1 MQESIQLVIDSLPFL
16 LKGAG
21 YTLQLSIGGM
31 FFGLLLGF
39 ILALMRLS
47 PIWPVRWLARFYIS
61 IFRGTPLIAQLFM
74 IYYGLPQFGIEL
86 DPIPSAM
93 IGLSLNTAAY
103 AAETL
108 RAAISSIDKG
118 QWEAAASIGMTPWQT
133 MRRAILPQAA
143 RVALPPLSNSFISLV
158 KDTSL
163 AATIQV
169 PELFRQA
176 QLITS
181 RTLEVFT
188 MYLAAS
194 LIYWIMATVLST
206 LQNHFEN
213 QLNRQER
220 TKMSAIEVKNLVKK
234 FHGQTVLHGIDLEV
248 KPGEVVAIIGPS
260 GSGKTTLLRSINLLE
275 QPEAGTITVGDIT
288 IDTARSLSQQKSL
301 IRQLRQHVGFVFQN
315 FNLFPHRT
323 VLENIIEGPVI
334 VKGEPKE
341 EATARARELLAK
353 VGLAGKETSYPRRLS
368 GGQQQRVAIAR
379 ALAMRPEVILFDEP
393 TSALDPELVGEVLN
407 TIRQLAQE
415 KRTMVIVTHEMSFA
429 RDVADR
435 AIFMDQGRIVE
446 QGAAKAL
453 FAAPQ
458 LPRTR
463 QFLEKFLLQ

>member
-158 KDTSL
+158 KIRRLPRQSSAGAVPSGAVDYL
-163 AATIQV
+163 AHAGGV
-169 PELFRQA
+169 HH
-176 QLITS
+176 
-181 RTLEVFT
+181 V
-188 MYLAAS
+188 LAAS

-213 QLNRQER
+213 QLNRRER
-220 TKMSAIEVKNLVKK
+220 TKMSAIEVKNW
-234 FHGQTVLHGIDLEV
+234 
-248 KPGEVVAIIGPS
+248 
-260 GSGKTTLLRSINLLE
+260 
-275 QPEAGTITVGDIT
+275 
-288 IDTARSLSQQKSL
+288 
-301 IRQLRQHVGFVFQN
+301 
-315 FNLFPHRT
+315 
-323 VLENIIEGPVI
+323 
-334 VKGEPKE
+334 
-341 EATARARELLAK
+341 
-353 VGLAGKETSYPRRLS
+353 
-368 GGQQQRVAIAR
+368 
-379 ALAMRPEVILFDEP
+379 
-393 TSALDPELVGEVLN
+393 
-407 TIRQLAQE
+407 
-415 KRTMVIVTHEMSFA
+415 
-429 RDVADR
+429 
-435 AIFMDQGRIVE
+435 
-446 QGAAKAL
+446 
-453 FAAPQ
+453 
-458 LPRTR
+458 
-463 QFLEKFLLQ
+463 